1 MLYNF
6 RLNIY
11 VRTLVLI
18 GLIFA
23 FVYSFQWQPIYLIT
37 VTLGLSVLLA
47 VASLMRYVEQT
58 NRDVAG
64 FLNSVQ
70 YNDFTTTSSAEHR
83 GKTFGELYGAFNV
96 INRKFMEIRAERE
109 ANHQFLQTVVE
120 HVSVGLLC
128 FNGEEVVFMNKALQQ
143 LLHKPHLVNLNHL
156 QQVDE
161 FFWKTVKELQ
171 SGERRLVKITIQNK
185 LLQLAV
191 QAVEF
196 KLLEE
201 EYKLIS
207 VQNIQGE
214 LEEQEFI
221 AWQKLIR
228 ILTHEIMN
236 SIAPVVSLSDTMNS
250 MLENTNGILEEED
263 TYRLKRSIN
272 VIRNRSEG
280 LLNFTETYR
289 NLTRIPPP
297 KFHAVDLKPMLE
309 RLQILFEPDFQE
321 RNIQFQNLTAG
332 QSLVIQADATLL
344 EQVLIN
350 LVKNAMDAVT
360 DRPEATVSVSAKRTL
375 EGKTEILI
383 MDNGSGIPEDMLD
396 KIFVP
401 FFTTKA
407 HGSGIGLSLSR
418 QIIRLHK
425 GSIEIHSVENEG
437 TRVAINL

>member
-1 MLYNF
+1 MLYSF
-6 RLNIY
+6 RLNIIL
-11 VRTLVLI
+11 RTLLLI
-18 GLIFA
+18 VLIFA
-23 FVYSFQWQPIYLIT
+23 FIYSFRFQAFYLTT
-37 VTLGLSVLLA
+37 VTLGVLVLLSIW
-47 VASLMRYVEQT
+47 SLIRYVEQT
-58 NRDVAG
+58 NRDVAS
-64 FLNSVQ
+64 FLNSMK

-83 GKTFGELYGAFNV
+83 GKTFGELYKSFNI
-96 INRKFMEIRAERE
+96 INRKFLEIRAEKE
-109 ANHQFLQTVVE
+109 ANHQFLQTVVK

-128 FNGEEVVFMNKALQQ
+128 FHGEEVVFMNKALQQ

-161 FFWKTVKELQ
+161 TLWKTIGSLK
-171 SGERRLVKITIQNK
+171 SGERKLVKIMIQNR
-185 LLQLAV
+185 LLQLAI

-196 KLLEE
+196 KLLDE

-250 MLENTNGILEEED
+250 MLEQTNGTLEEEEVH
-263 TYRLKRSIN
+263 RLKRSIN
-272 VIRNRSEG
+272 VIRNRSES

-297 KFHAVDLKPMLE
+297 EFHAVDLKPMLE
-309 RLQILFEPDFQE
+309 RLQILFEPDFKE
-321 RNIQFQNLTAG
+321 RSIDFQNLSPN

-360 DRPEATVSVSAKRTL
+360 GRPEPIVSVSTRRTL
-375 EGKTEILI
+375 EGKTEIQI
-383 MDNGSGIPEDMLD
+383 ADNGKGIPAEMLD

-401 FFTTKA
+401 FFTTKNE
-407 HGSGIGLSLSR
+407 GSGIGLSLSR

-425 GSIEIHSVENEG
+425 GAIEIHSVEGEG
-437 TRVAINL
+437 TRVLINL